1 MFTEKD
7 RSFII
12 RAVTIASLVALS
24 FGIFVYIN
32 ALWEGKA
39 HFPDQLTQ
47 AIIFLLVTAV
57 SSASVWLRRRDH
69 SETRQTV
76 HDEAQE
82 IKDTLKDGSADVIA
96 ERVKEKVEPVIREGD
111 RRQDD
116 MPIAG
121 GRRRRDGR
129 V

>member
-1 MFTEKD
+1 MNERDK
-7 RSFII
+7 SFCI
-12 RAVTIASLVALS
+12 RAVTVGSIIALL

-39 HFPDQLTQ
+39 VFPEQLAN
-47 AIIFLLVTAV
+47 AIVFLLVAAV

-69 SETRQTV
+69 QETRQAV

-82 IKDTLKDGSADVIA
+82 IKATLKDGSADVIA
-96 ERVKEKVEPVIREGD
+96 EKVKEKVEPVIREGD